1 MVEGEDGCSGNRS
14 CPGSKHVPK
23 CLEYVSV
30 VETSAINMQNSRV
43 PNFTPLQQQ
52 RRLPHTR
59 PAHFFWRLWNIFCS
73 FPASYSSSPS
83 NRLKRH
89 LGHKSVCTHCLFS
102 MHCRCFTW
110 TERNKITQSMSWDEF
125 VIDHYFDHKSNLF
138 WHHYES
144 WTNHIFF
151 PITFEI
157 AFNLR
162 HFVQLLGAIWEPNQ
176 PWEPHLPS

>member
-1 MVEGEDGCSGNRS
+1 MLGVRLSCGNISHKYAKQSGA
-14 CPGSKHVPK
+14 KFH
-23 CLEYVSV
+23 
-30 VETSAINMQNSRV
+30 TSSTAVQIA
-43 PNFTPLQQQ
+43 T
-52 RRLPHTR
+52 HTR